1 MSTSTPSSS
10 KMRSRDNTPKAGSSS
25 SSRQPKKYTPA
36 MQDAQARNKEPLR
49 DPLGDSSDEEMADPR
64 YDQFG
69 MERFEFIEKRR
80 QAVIILDNPE
90 LLMMQSLVRGDS
102 IQGTRHYYTK
112 IACGYDPEFDTPTN
126 MRDHGSAK
134 GKSSWPR

>member
-1 MSTSTPSSS
+1 MSASTPSSS
-10 KMRSRDNTPKAGSSS
+10 KMRSKDSTPKASSS
-25 SSRQPKKYTPA
+25 NSRQSKKYTPA

-49 DPLGDSSDEEMADPR
+49 ESLDDSSDDDLADPR

-112 IACGYDPEFDTPTN
+112 IACGYDPDFETPAK
-126 MRDHGSAK
+126 RDHGSAK
-134 GKSSWPR
+134 GKSSWPRFV